1 MSLKHDFR
9 YLIMRYAIREKGA
22 WWATHGFQ
30 NKACRDLYHE
40 LIEKDLEELKEMRV
54 FEEACA
60 RDWKFQKRGLIM
72 FLTIMAWMSLLL
84 LVGMTFGG

>member
-30 NKACRDLYHE
+30 NKACRDLYKE
-40 LIEKDLEELKEMRV
+40 LIEKDLDELKEMKV
-54 FEEACA
+54 FEEAMA
-60 RDWKFQKRGLIM
+60 RDWKFHKRGLIM
-72 FLTIMAWMSLLL
+72 VLTIMAWMALLML
-84 LVGMTFGG
+84 AGTVLGG